1 MDAASRL
8 GLAGFS
14 ATAVTFGP
22 ARNGY
27 GLFLPDIREEFGLST
42 EVLGFV
48 ASGLYAG
55 YLAALL
61 AVGLLA
67 ARTGPRLPVL
77 AGLLSAGVGTALVA
91 LSPNPAVLAV
101 GVVLAGTGAGWS
113 WAPYNDA
120 VGLTVPA
127 CSRDR
132 VLSAISTGTTF
143 GIAVVG
149 LAALAAANYGLPWR
163 AAWFAFA
170 AGSLAVAAL
179 NAALLPRAPASE
191 GKAKTFGWPGL
202 GWFWCAASAPL
213 FGVALSFGV
222 VNAVYWSF
230 AVDLVSSAA
239 GSSAATGP
247 LLYVA
252 LGVFGFAGLL
262 TGDAVARFGLGR
274 TLAATLVSLGVAA
287 GLLGLAPGSLAAVA
301 ASAALFGAGVMTM
314 SALLSVWSS
323 AVFRE
328 RPSAGFSAALLLFGV
343 GGIAGPA
350 AAGSAADQYGLGKV
364 FIFVAALAISTVLI
378 RPERGSGPRAPRSRT
393 GAGRV

>member
-1 MDAASRL
+1 LDAAGRL

-77 AGLLSAGVGTALVA
+77 VGLLSAGVGTALVA
-91 LSPNPAVLAV
+91 LSPNAAVLAA

-120 VGLTVPA
+120 VGRAVPA
-127 CSRDR
+127 SSRDR
-132 VLSAISTGTTF
+132 ALSIISTGTTL
-143 GIAVVG
+143 GVAITG
-149 LAALAAANYGLPWR
+149 LAALSAAAYGLPWR
-163 AAWFAFA
+163 AAWSAFA

-179 NAALLPRAPASE
+179 NAALLPRGPANTE
-191 GKAKTFGWPGL
+191 KTKTPGWPGL

-222 VNAVYWSF
+222 VNTVYWSF
-230 AVDLVSSAA
+230 AVDLVSGAT
-239 GSSAATGP
+239 GSGPVTGP

-252 LGVFGFAGLL
+252 LGIFGFSGLA
-262 TGDAVARFGLGR
+262 TGDAVARFGLR
-274 TLAATLVSLGVAA
+274 LTLAATLVALGLAA
-287 GLLGLAPGSLAAVA
+287 GLLGLAPGSLPAVA
-301 ASAALFGAGVMTM
+301 ASAVLFGSGVMFM

-323 AVFRE
+323 DVFRE
-328 RPSAGFSAALLLFGV
+328 RPSTGFSSALLLFGIGSV
-343 GGIAGPA
+343 AGPA
-350 AAGSAADQYGLGKV
+350 VAGATAERYGLGG
-364 FIFVAALAISTVLI
+364 IFVLVGALAISTALV
-378 RPERGSGPRAPRSRT
+378 RPASKSA
-393 GAGRV
+393 A

>member
-1 MDAASRL
+1 VDTAGRL

-27 GLFLPDIREEFGLST
+27 GLFLPEIRDEFGLST
-42 EVLGFV
+42 LVLGFM

-77 AGLLSAGVGTALVA
+77 AGLLSTGVGTALVA
-91 LSPNPAVLAV
+91 LSPNPAVLAA

-120 VGLTVPA
+120 VGRAVPA
-127 CSRDR
+127 SSRDR
-132 VLSAISTGTTF
+132 VLSVISTGTTF
-143 GIAVVG
+143 GIAVTG
-149 LAALAAANYGLPWR
+149 LAALSAAAYGLPWR

-170 AGSLAVAAL
+170 AGSLTVAAL
-179 NAALLPRAPASE
+179 NAALLPRGPANTA
-191 GKAKTFGWPGL
+191 AKKTPGWPGL

-213 FGVALSFGV
+213 FAVALSFGV

-230 AVDLVSSAA
+230 AVDLVSGAD
-239 GSSAATGP
+239 GSTPATGP

-252 LGVFGFAGLL
+252 LGAFGFSGLA
-262 TGDAVARFGLGR
+262 TGDAVARFGLRR

-287 GLLGLAPGSLAAVA
+287 GLLGLAPGSLPAVA
-301 ASAALFGAGVMTM
+301 ASAVLFGSGVMFM

-328 RPSAGFSAALLLFGV
+328 RPSTGFSAALLLFGV
-343 GGIAGPA
+343 GSI
-350 AAGSAADQYGLGKV
+350 AGSAVVGAAADRYGLGG
-364 FIFVAALAISTVLI
+364 IFLVVAALAISTALI
-378 RPERGSGPRAPRSRT
+378 RPASE
-393 GAGRV
+393 V

>member
-1 MDAASRL
+1 VDAARRL
-8 GLAGFS
+8 GLAGFF

-22 ARNGY
+22 ARNAY

-42 EVLGFV
+42 EMLGFI

-91 LSPNPAVLAV
+91 FSPNPAILAA

-120 VGLTVPA
+120 VGQTVPES
-127 CSRDR
+127 SRDR
-132 VLSAISTGTTF
+132 ALSIISTGTTF
-143 GIAVVG
+143 GIAVAG
-149 LAALAAANYGLPWR
+149 LAALSAAAYGLPWR
-163 AAWFAFA
+163 AAWLAFA
-170 AGSLAVAAL
+170 AGSLAAAAL
-179 NAALLPRAPASE
+179 NAALLPRAPANTGE
-191 GKAKTFGWPGL
+191 AKTVGWPGL
-202 GWFWCAASAPL
+202 EWFWCAASAPL

-230 AVDLVSSAA
+230 AVDLVSGVA
-239 GSSAATGP
+239 GSTQATGP
-247 LLYVA
+247 LFYVA
-252 LGVFGFAGLL
+252 LGVFGFTGLA

-287 GLLGLAPGSLAAVA
+287 GLLGLAPGSLPAVA
-301 ASAALFGAGVMTM
+301 ASAVLFGSGVMFM

-328 RPSAGFSAALLLFGV
+328 RPSTGFSTALLLFGI
-343 GGIAGPA
+343 GSIAGPA
-350 AAGSAADQYGLGKV
+350 VVGAAADQYGLDK
-364 FIFVAALAISTVLI
+364 IFLLVAALAISTSLI
-378 RPERGSGPRAPRSRT
+378 RPAPDDDTRGPHEH
-393 GAGRV
+393 

>member
-1 MDAASRL
+1 VSLTSRDFVAMGAAKRL
-8 GLAGFS
+8 GLVGFF
-14 ATAVTFGP
+14 ATAATFGP
-22 ARNGY
+22 ARNAY
-27 GLFLPDIREEFGLST
+27 GLFLPEIRDEFGLST
-42 EVLGFV
+42 QVLGLV
-48 ASGLYAG
+48 ASGLYVG

-61 AVGLLA
+61 AVGVIS

-77 AGLLSAGVGTALVA
+77 AGLLSAGAGTALVA
-91 LSPNPAVLAV
+91 FSPGPTVLAA

-120 VGLTVPA
+120 VGGTVPA
-127 CSRDR
+127 HLENR
-132 VLSAISTGTTF
+132 VLSIISTGTTF
-143 GIAVVG
+143 GIVVTG
-149 LAALAAANYGLPWR
+149 LAALVATAYGLPWR
-163 AAWFAFA
+163 AAWFVFA

-179 NAALLPRAPASE
+179 NAALLPRASADEGEAEPA
-191 GKAKTFGWPGL
+191 GWPDL

-213 FGVALSFGV
+213 FGVALFFGV

-230 AVDLVSSAA
+230 AVDLVSGGS
-239 GSSAATGP
+239 GSSPAAGP

-262 TGDAVARFGLGR
+262 TGETVARFGLGR

-301 ASAALFGAGVMTM
+301 ASAVLFGAGTMFM

-328 RPSAGFSAALLLFGV
+328 RPSTGFNAALLLFGIGSILGPV
-343 GGIAGPA
+343 AAGA
-350 AAGSAADQYGLGKV
+350 AADGYGLETV
-364 FIFVAALAISTVLI
+364 FLLVAALAISTAFI
-378 RPERGSGPRAPRSRT
+378 RPAP
-393 GAGRV
+393 GKPV

>member
-1 MDAASRL
+1 MDAARRL
-8 GLAGFS
+8 GLAGFF

-22 ARNGY
+22 ARNAY

-42 EVLGFV
+42 EMLGFI

-91 LSPNPAVLAV
+91 FSPNPAILAA

-120 VGLTVPA
+120 VGQTVPES
-127 CSRDR
+127 SRDR
-132 VLSAISTGTTF
+132 VLSIISTGTTF
-143 GIAVVG
+143 GIAVAG
-149 LAALAAANYGLPWR
+149 LAALSAAAYGLPWR

-179 NAALLPRAPASE
+179 NVALLPRGPA
-191 GKAKTFGWPGL
+191 GAGGAKTVGWPGL

-230 AVDLVSSAA
+230 AVDLVSGAA
-239 GSSAATGP
+239 GSAPATGP

-252 LGVFGFAGLL
+252 LGVFGFAGLA

-287 GLLGLAPGSLAAVA
+287 GLLGLAPGSLPAVA
-301 ASAALFGAGVMTM
+301 ASAVLFGSGVMFM

-328 RPSAGFSAALLLFGV
+328 MPSTGFSAALLLFGI
-343 GGIAGPA
+343 GSIAGPA
-350 AAGSAADQYGLGKV
+350 AVGAAADQYGLEK
-364 FIFVAALAISTVLI
+364 IFLLVAALAISTALI
-378 RPERGSGPRAPRSRT
+378 RPAPDNDARGSNEH
-393 GAGRV
+393 

>member
-1 MDAASRL
+1 MDTAGRL

-27 GLFLPDIREEFGLST
+27 GLFLPGIRDEFGLST
-42 EVLGFV
+42 LVLGFM

-67 ARTGPRLPVL
+67 VRTGPRLPVL
-77 AGLLSAGVGTALVA
+77 AGLLSTGVGTALVA
-91 LSPNPAVLAV
+91 LSPNPAVLAA

-120 VGLTVPA
+120 VGRAVPA
-127 CSRDR
+127 SSRDR
-132 VLSAISTGTTF
+132 VLSIISTGTTF
-143 GIAVVG
+143 GIAVTG
-149 LAALAAANYGLPWR
+149 LTALCAAAYGLPWR

-170 AGSLAVAAL
+170 AGSLAVATL
-179 NAALLPRAPASE
+179 NAALLPHVPANTAE
-191 GKAKTFGWPGL
+191 KKTPGWPGL
-202 GWFWCAASAPL
+202 GWFWRAASAPL

-230 AVDLVSSAA
+230 AVDLISGADGSAP
-239 GSSAATGP
+239 ATGP

-252 LGVFGFAGLL
+252 LGAFGFSGLA
-262 TGDAVARFGLGR
+262 TGDAVARFGLRR

-287 GLLGLAPGSLAAVA
+287 GLLGLAPGSLPAVA
-301 ASAALFGAGVMTM
+301 ASAVLFGSGVMFM

-328 RPSAGFSAALLLFGV
+328 RPSTGFSAALLLFGV
-343 GGIAGPA
+343 GSI
-350 AAGSAADQYGLGKV
+350 AGSAVVGAAADRYGLGG
-364 FIFVAALAISTVLI
+364 IFLVVPALAISTALI
-378 RPERGSGPRAPRSRT
+378 RPASE
-393 GAGRV
+393 V

>member
-1 MDAASRL
+1 MDGAGRL

-27 GLFLPDIREEFGLST
+27 GLFLPEIRDEFGLST
-42 EVLGFV
+42 QVLGFM
-48 ASGLYAG
+48 ASGLYVG

-67 ARTGPRLPVL
+67 ARTGPRLPVM
-77 AGLLSAGVGTALVA
+77 AGLLSTGVGTALVA
-91 LSPNPAVLAV
+91 ISPNPAVLAA

-120 VGLTVPA
+120 AGQAVPA
-127 CSRDR
+127 PSRDR
-132 VLSAISTGTTF
+132 VLSVISTGTTF
-143 GIAVVG
+143 GIAVTG
-149 LAALAAANYGLPWR
+149 LAALCAAAYGLPWR

-179 NAALLPRAPASE
+179 NAALLPRGPANTAE
-191 GKAKTFGWPGL
+191 KKTPGWPGL

-230 AVDLVSSAA
+230 AVDLVSGAA
-239 GSSAATGP
+239 GSAPATGP

-252 LGVFGFAGLL
+252 LGVFGFSGLA
-262 TGDAVARFGLGR
+262 TGDAVARFGLRR

-287 GLLGLAPGSLAAVA
+287 GLLGVAPGSFPAVA
-301 ASAALFGAGVMTM
+301 ASAVLFGSGVMFM

-323 AVFRE
+323 DVFRE
-328 RPSAGFSAALLLFGV
+328 RPSTGFSAALLLFGV
-343 GGIAGPA
+343 GSI
-350 AAGSAADQYGLGKV
+350 AGSAVVGAMADRYGLGG
-364 FIFVAALAISTVLI
+364 IFLLVAALAISTALI
-378 RPERGSGPRAPRSRT
+378 RPASE
-393 GAGRV
+393 V

>member
-1 MDAASRL
+1 LNAAGRL

-14 ATAVTFGP
+14 ATAATFGP

-48 ASGLYAG
+48 ASGLYVG

-77 AGLLSAGVGTALVA
+77 AGLLSAGVGMALVA
-91 LSPNPAVLAV
+91 LSPNAAVLAA

-120 VGLTVPA
+120 VGLAVPA
-127 CSRDR
+127 SSRDR
-132 VLSAISTGTTF
+132 VLSIISTGTTF
-143 GIAVVG
+143 GVAITG
-149 LAALAAANYGLPWR
+149 LAALSAAAYGLPWR
-163 AAWFAFA
+163 AAWTAFA

-179 NAALLPRAPASE
+179 NAALLPRGPANT
-191 GKAKTFGWPGL
+191 GKTKTPGWPGL

-239 GSSAATGP
+239 GSGPDTGP

-252 LGVFGFAGLL
+252 LGVFGFSGLV
-262 TGDAVARFGLGR
+262 TGDAVARFGLRR
-274 TLAATLVSLGVAA
+274 TLAATLVALGLAT
-287 GLLGLAPGSLAAVA
+287 GLLGLAPGSLPAVA
-301 ASAALFGAGVMTM
+301 ASAVLFGSGVMFM

-323 AVFRE
+323 DVFRE
-328 RPSAGFSAALLLFGV
+328 RPSTGFSSALLLFGIGSV
-343 GGIAGPA
+343 AGPA
-350 AAGSAADQYGLGKV
+350 VAGAAAERYGLEG
-364 FIFVAALAISTVLI
+364 IFLLVGALAILTAVV
-378 RPERGSGPRAPRSRT
+378 RPASEDA
-393 GAGRV
+393 A

>member
-1 MDAASRL
+1 MGASGRL

-14 ATAVTFGP
+14 ATAATFGP

-27 GLFLPDIREEFGLST
+27 GLFLPDIRDEFGLST
-42 EVLGFV
+42 EVLGLI
-48 ASGLYAG
+48 ASGLYVG
-55 YLAALL
+55 YLAALV

-91 LSPNPAVLAV
+91 LSPNPAVLAA
-101 GVVLAGTGAGWS
+101 GVVLAGMGAGWS
-113 WAPYNDA
+113 WAPFNDA
-120 VGLTVPA
+120 VGRTVPA
-127 CSRDR
+127 SSGDR
-132 VLSAISTGTTF
+132 VLSVISTGTTF
-143 GIAVVG
+143 GIALTG
-149 LAALAAANYGLPWR
+149 LAALAAAAYGLPWR

-179 NAALLPRAPASE
+179 NAALLPRGLASTAE
-191 GKAKTFGWPGL
+191 ANQAAGWPGL

-230 AVDLVSSAA
+230 AVGLVSGAA
-239 GSSAATGP
+239 GAAPATGP

-252 LGVFGFAGLL
+252 LGVFGLSGLA
-262 TGDAVARFGLGR
+262 TGDAVARFGLRR
-274 TLAATLVSLGVAA
+274 TLAATLVALGVAS
-287 GLLGLAPGSLAAVA
+287 GLLGVAPGSLPAVA
-301 ASAALFGAGVMTM
+301 ASAALFGTGVMFM

-323 AVFRE
+323 DVFRE

-343 GGIAGPA
+343 GSTVGPA
-350 AAGSAADQYGLGKV
+350 AAGAAADRYGLGG
-364 FIFVAALAISTVLI
+364 IFLLIGALAISTALV
-378 RPERGSGPRAPRSRT
+378 RPAQESA
-393 GAGRV
+393 A